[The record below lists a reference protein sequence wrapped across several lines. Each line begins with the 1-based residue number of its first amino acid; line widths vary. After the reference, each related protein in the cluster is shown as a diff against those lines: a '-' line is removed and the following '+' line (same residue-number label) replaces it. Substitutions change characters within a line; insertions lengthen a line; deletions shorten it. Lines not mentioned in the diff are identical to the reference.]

1 MCAPNGGHGS
11 VASAARHGKREGG
24 GPARRGTARASRA
37 QPRTAGKQSHHVGDN
52 RMAPRHAGGAR
63 AGTHSSLSFAMALAE
78 RTRTRKA
85 RAWGLSPLRRTSRAV
100 CGGLPVSTSR
110 TRTTARK
117 RVCFRPSARVFAR
130 GATTDRPARVSN
142 RWDRLFESFFLVVQQ
157 RSLHGARRVARRAE
171 EECSS
176 ERRNVVPMLTCR
188 APP

>member
-1 MCAPNGGHGS
+1 MRTERRSRVSRERGE
-11 VASAARHGKREGG
+11 ARETRGR

-130 GATTDRPARVSN
+130 GATTDRRRENRIDGTVFSRV
-142 RWDRLFESFFLVVQQ
+142 FFLVVQQ

>member
-1 MCAPNGGHGS
+1 MRTERRSRVSRERGE
-11 VASAARHGKREGG
+11 ARETRGR

-117 RVCFRPSARVFAR
+117 RVFSGRQREFLREARRPIGGES
-130 GATTDRPARVSN
+130 
-142 RWDRLFESFFLVVQQ
+142 FESMGPSFREFFF
-157 RSLHGARRVARRAE
+157 
-171 EECSS
+171 
-176 ERRNVVPMLTCR
+176 
-188 APP
+188 

>member
-1 MCAPNGGHGS
+1 MRTERRSRVSRERGE
-11 VASAARHGKREGG
+11 ARETRRR

-117 RVCFRPSARVFAR
+117 RRVLQAVSASFCAR
-130 GATTDRPARVSN
+130 RDDRSAARVSN
-142 RWDRLFESFFLVVQQ
+142 RWDRLFESFF
-157 RSLHGARRVARRAE
+157 SGCSTTITTRRAP
-171 EECSS
+171 S
-176 ERRNVVPMLTCR
+176 R
-188 APP
+188 AES